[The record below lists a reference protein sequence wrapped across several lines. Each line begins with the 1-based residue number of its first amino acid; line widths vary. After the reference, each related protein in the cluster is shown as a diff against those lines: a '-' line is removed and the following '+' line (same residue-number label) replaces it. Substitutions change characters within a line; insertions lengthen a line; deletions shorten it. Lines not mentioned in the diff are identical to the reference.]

1 MNVAEVLADDV
12 ASQGDM
18 IVGQGGFTT
27 FGPNGWTGD
36 LTYVT
41 PGLGYLYYNASAS
54 KDLRLNTST
63 AFSPVSKS
71 PSRSSD
77 APWRPDRYAY
87 PSVMPVIAEVVRIDG
102 GKADRSD
109 VEVGAFCDTEC
120 RGAGVFVDG
129 MLMMSVYGNPGDAL
143 TFRVLDKETG
153 ETMTLAQ
160 TAVFGNEP
168 LGSLTAPYVF
178 DMRRSGIDA
187 TGNGLSDSFRIDG
200 GTLFAEGAL
209 SVTLFDADGLKTL
222 SRRGEACHCIPLDG
236 IQPGIYIVAVETPDG
251 WSYTKL
257 RL

>member
-1 MNVAEVLADDV
+1 MNVAEVLADGV
-12 ASQGDM
+12 ATQGDM

-27 FGPNGWTGD
+27 FSANGWTGD

-41 PGLGYLYYNASAS
+41 PGLGYLYFNAGSP

-63 AFSPVSKS
+63 AFTPVSKS

-87 PSVMPVIAEVVRIDG
+87 PSVMPVVAEVVRIDG
-102 GKADRSD
+102 GIAGRGD

-143 TFRVLDKETG
+143 SFRVLDKETG

-160 TAVFGNEP
+160 TAVFGDEP

-187 TGNGLSDSFRIDG
+187 TGSGIPEGFRIDG
-200 GTLFAEGAL
+200 GILFADGAL
-209 SVTLFDADGLKTL
+209 SVTLFDTDGLKVL
-222 SRRGEACHCIPLDG
+222 SMRGEACRCIPLDG